1 MFRRHSLR
9 CCSWNGSQ
17 DSANGPNGENN
28 PPKSTYG
35 HQAVAGLESW
45 PEAKDLTSS
54 FICSKM
60 YDLVSGEAAEGRT
73 RLALHCRHR
82 GRMSFEAGPAGKS
95 KDS

>member
-1 MFRRHSLR
+1 MVPMGKITLRKVRTVIRRSPGWNPALR
-9 CCSWNGSQ
+9 R
-17 DSANGPNGENN
+17 
-28 PPKSTYG
+28 
-35 HQAVAGLESW
+35 

-60 YDLVSGEAAEGRT
+60 YDLVIGEAAEGRT